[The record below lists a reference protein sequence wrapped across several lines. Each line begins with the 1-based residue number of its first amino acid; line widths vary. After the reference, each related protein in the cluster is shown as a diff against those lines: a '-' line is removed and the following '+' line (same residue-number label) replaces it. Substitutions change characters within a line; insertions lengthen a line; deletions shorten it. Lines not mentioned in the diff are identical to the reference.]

1 MPVPSTTLALLML
14 AAAPSP
20 ATPVTLKLTIQN
32 HRLEPATLIAPAAT
46 RLELHVK
53 NLDATSEEVESYA
66 LNREKVVR
74 PGKTVVIYLGP
85 LETGKYDLYGEDH
98 PETAQAILEVR

>member
-1 MPVPSTTLALLML
+1 MPTPSTALALLML
-14 AAAPSP
+14 AASPSM
-20 ATPVTLKLTIQN
+20 ATPLTLELTIQN
-32 HRLEPATLIAPAAT
+32 HRLEPSTLLAPAST
-46 RLELHVK
+46 RFELHVT
-53 NLDATSEEVESYA
+53 NLDTTSEEIESYA

-85 LETGKYDLYGEDH
+85 LEPGRYDLYGEDH